1 MNIVK
6 HLIFGFLIMF
16 FSCSE
21 HCVAKYEIVDK
32 NHEIGFYKWQN
43 KAEIETGKF
52 ETERYVRIDLDQ
64 SDVQIAD
71 KALLKHKESKPNP
84 KSRILKELCEYNMQ
98 LGGIFDKKTDT
109 KLIYI
114 NFFCG
119 EDNFFNE
126 KDDRESNR
134 FYDVRDGGDCYF
146 QGVINSKTLEFKIIM
161 INGEA

>member
-1 MNIVK
+1 
-6 HLIFGFLIMF
+6 MF

-21 HCVAKYEIVDK
+21 HCVNKYEIVDK
-32 NHEIGFYKWQN
+32 KHEIGFYKWQN
-43 KAEIETGKF
+43 KYGIETGKF
-52 ETERYVRIDLDQ
+52 ESERYVRIDLDQ
-64 SDVQIAD
+64 NDVQIAD
-71 KALLKHKESKPNP
+71 KVLLKLKKSKPNP
-84 KSRILKELCEYNMQ
+84 KNRILKELCEYNMQ
-98 LGGIFDKKTDT
+98 LGGVFDKKTDT

-126 KDDRESNR
+126 KDDGESNR